1 MKAKIYVGAKKYA
14 LYIGRKIIEKTLEFL
29 TLPASFISKKIQ
41 DLKSLVLYGN
51 SVQANLPDGYTQL
64 EYIESTGTQGID
76 TGINPT
82 VAKST
87 EIQIKLLETVI
98 TGSGSG
104 FGLNLSLNV
113 VNTTP
118 GYWRINGVQTNI
130 TRQVGKIFNI
140 TLKQTSQGR
149 YYNINGEEGYGS
161 NSEPSGSFC
170 IGVLGESP
178 SYNLKAKWYYCK
190 ILENNQLVQNLIPAR
205 RNSDNVL
212 GMYDTISNTFLTNAG
227 TGEFIAG
234 GVVVP
239 TPSTPIPIESV
250 GDKTKN
256 LFDGKTDIVI
266 GKYIVS
272 ATGVVGD
279 SRYNYYCDTYF
290 EVKPNISYVFWG
302 EKKADNTLSAYN
314 RIHWYNSAKTFISS
328 AQYGQSAKCVGIA
341 PSNAKYAR
349 ISCNTLDNN
358 LTLTQEDVNPF
369 NWYFGEGD
377 TLTGY
382 EPYGYKV
389 PIEIK
394 GKNLADINSV
404 IVGEYVNARSTDA
417 DFGSIK
423 YNMAW
428 ARTDYIE
435 IEPNTTY
442 TIYFDDI
449 VAASS
454 AGLCIYDKNKNVLD
468 GYSTNSL
475 KTNTHNITTPENS
488 KYLIMSISRT
498 GSITRELAI
507 YKQDGTYANIPYT
520 PPVTQTLYLNEP
532 LRKIGEY
539 ADTINITKSKNLFD
553 ENSMEN
559 IWISVSGAIATD
571 GRGHWIELG
580 DANTLCFICDT
591 TSSNPYSAIALYD
604 ENRNFITDSRKV
616 LTNSGFKKLTIDIT
630 QFPTAKYAVCSSI
643 YRADTVINYAM
654 VAFEDINA
662 EDYVPYGSTV
672 TVTRN
677 VGKVIYTEANDW
689 RVQNTGLAN
698 SLAPYIYGQNPADM
712 NIELPTYPNLLRCDV
727 LTNALAGMSD
737 GATMNGISPNV
748 LRNNLL
754 MNVELDKFPTLD
766 DWKEYV
772 RLNPLVIYYVLNA
785 PTTTE
790 TYSLPQPIQLQ
801 QDTLTIDTDTNIKPS
816 KTLITGDV
824 DHE

>member
-1 MKAKIYVGAKKYA
+1 MLRRKLAFFMAMLDSKKTITIY
-14 LYIGRKIIEKTLEFL
+14 
-29 TLPASFISKKIQ
+29 TLPKI
-41 DLKSLVLYGN
+41 LEVLGDGNIDYKVYGN
-51 SVQANLPDGYTQL
+51 SLQSELPDGYTRL
-64 EYIESTGTQGID
+64 EYLESTGTQSID

-87 EIQIKLLETVI
+87 EIQIKLSETVI

-104 FGLNLSLNV
+104 FGLNLSLNA
-113 VNTTP
+113 VNTSS
-118 GYWRINGVQTNI
+118 GYWRLNGIQTNT
-130 TRQVGKIFNI
+130 TRQVGEIFNI

-178 SYNLKAKWYYCK
+178 SYNLRAKWYYCK

-239 TPSTPIPIESV
+239 TPSTPMPIESV

-266 GKYIVS
+266 GEYIVS

-328 AQYGQSAKCVGIA
+328 AQYGQSARCVGIA

-349 ISCNTLDNN
+349 ISCNTLDSN
-358 LTLTQEDVNPF
+358 LTLTQEDINSF
-369 NWYFGEGD
+369 NWYFGEGNAS
-377 TLTGY
+377 TSY

-404 IVGEYVNARSTDA
+404 IRDEYVVARSTDA
-417 DFGSIK
+417 DFGSVK
-423 YNMAW
+423 SNAAW
-428 ARTDYIE
+428 SRTDYIE

-449 VAASS
+449 VAAAA
-454 AGLCIYDKNKNVLD
+454 AGLCIYDGNKNVLV
-468 GYSTNSL
+468 GYSTNFL
-475 KTNTHNITTPENS
+475 KTNTHNITTPENA

-498 GSITRELAI
+498 GSVTSKLAI
-507 YKQDGTYANIPYT
+507 YKQDGTYENVPYT
-520 PPVTQTLYLNEP
+520 STTATVYLDEP
-532 LRKIGEY
+532 LRKIGNY
-539 ADTINITKSKNLFD
+539 ADYI
-553 ENSMEN
+553 
-559 IWISVSGAIATD
+559 
-571 GRGHWIELG
+571 
-580 DANTLCFICDT
+580 
-591 TSSNPYSAIALYD
+591 
-604 ENRNFITDSRKV
+604 DSE
-616 LTNSGFKKLTIDIT
+616 T
-630 QFPTAKYAVCSSI
+630 Q
-643 YRADTVINYAM
+643 TV
-654 VAFEDINA
+654 V
-662 EDYVPYGSTV
+662 
-672 TVTRN
+672 RN
-677 VGKVIYTEANDW
+677 VGYVVLDSTSSFSAYLDNCWASSGAAPGKPSGNIRSYCTHYSWANKTPNTIAQGEFCLNGTSRLSIKDDRFESATDFRAFLADQYNAGTPVTVIYPLATPTTES
-689 RVQNTGLAN
+689 VV
-698 SLAPYIYGQNPADM
+698 
-712 NIELPTYPNLLRCDV
+712 LP
-727 LTNALAGMSD
+727 ALAG
-737 GATMNGISPNV
+737 
-748 LRNNLL
+748 
-754 MNVELDKFPTLD
+754 
-766 DWKEYV
+766 
-772 RLNPLVIYYVLNA
+772 
-785 PTTTE
+785 TTG
-790 TYSLPQPIQLQ
+790 
-801 QDTLTIDTDTNIKPS
+801 TITF
-816 KTLITGDV
+816 DV
-824 DHE
+824 DTVVKPTQVDLSGNIGE